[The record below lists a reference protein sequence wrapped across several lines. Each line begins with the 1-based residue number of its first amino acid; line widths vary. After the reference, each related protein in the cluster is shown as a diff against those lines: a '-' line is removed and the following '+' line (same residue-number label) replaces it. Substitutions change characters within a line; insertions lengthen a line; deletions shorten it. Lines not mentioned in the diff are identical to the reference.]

1 STVYLAERADGTFE
15 QQVALKL
22 MRAVPGRHDLEARF
36 RAERQILA
44 SLNHPHIARVFD
56 GGMAED
62 GRPYLVMEYIEGAP
76 IDAYC
81 DQRRLSVRERLRLF
95 QKVAEVVHFAHRNL
109 VVHRDLKPSN
119 ILVTNDGSVKLLDF
133 GIAKLLDPEGDR
145 EAVTRTGNRWMTPE
159 YAAPEQVRGEAITT
173 ATDLYQLSVVL
184 YELLTGRSPFQAAGR
199 SAFEIEKAVC
209 EEEPTRPST
218 AVTETHETATDTAPL
233 TPEAVSRARKTEVQ
247 ALRKTLSGDL
257 DAIVLK
263 GLRKEPTARYAS
275 AEAMVEDV
283 KRYLAG
289 LPVEAQRG
297 STGYRLRKF
306 VQRNR
311 GAVLAVAAF
320 ALLLLGYAV
329 TATVQA
335 GRIAA
340 E

>member
-1 STVYLAERADGTFE
+1 MSVSPDRWQQIDALFEAALDVPTDDRSTFLDAACADDPALRHEVEARPAASHDAEAFLEPDQTGLTEPLWAALAAEMVADEKTTGEAEQVGIYRIREPVGRGGMSTVYLAERADGTFE

-81 DQRRLSVRERLRLF
+81 DQRRLPVRERLRLF
-95 QKVAEVVHFAHRNL
+95 QKVAEAVHFAHRSL

-173 ATDLYQLSVVL
+173 A
-184 YELLTGRSPFQAAGR
+184 
-199 SAFEIEKAVC
+199 
-209 EEEPTRPST
+209 
-218 AVTETHETATDTAPL
+218 
-233 TPEAVSRARKTEVQ
+233 
-247 ALRKTLSGDL
+247 
-257 DAIVLK
+257 
-263 GLRKEPTARYAS
+263 
-275 AEAMVEDV
+275 
-283 KRYLAG
+283 
-289 LPVEAQRG
+289 
-297 STGYRLRKF
+297 
-306 VQRNR
+306 
-311 GAVLAVAAF
+311 
-320 ALLLLGYAV
+320 
-329 TATVQA
+329 
-335 GRIAA
+335 
-340 E
+340 